1 MSAPLIPLA
10 DVVRYLADLVVSADG
25 TREAKPLIRAH
36 ILYDPNPFPGA
47 KERHG

>member
-1 MSAPLIPLA
+1 MTAPLIPLT
-10 DVVRYLADLVVSADG
+10 DVVRYVADLVVSADG
-25 TREAKPLIRAH
+25 TRDAKPLIRAR

>member
-1 MSAPLIPLA
+1 MTAPLIPLA

-25 TREAKPLIRAH
+25 TKEAEPLIRAH